1 MLRSST
7 RATDPRPCFLADGE
21 RGAQWPHGDHTGA
34 PALANP
40 GALLHIPAGGC
51 GCSSGVE
58 HHVANVRVV
67 GSNPIARSNLSVVAG
82 APAARTCATGRADAA
97 QRWAPRRSQ
106 HCHPSWTGDIGDPGH
121 WRRLAHRVAVQR
133 RPCGGPSTRFC
144 RKPAAQPAR
153 RRSEAPRRARGVV
166 AQGGAMPDRPRLGAA
181 GTLEAPRAA
190 QGCRGTGSAQ
200 ACCSEA
206 QSAQGAYF
214 S

>member
-106 HCHPSWTGDIGDPGH
+106 HCHPSWTGDIGDPLRSGTSVIRDIGDA
-121 WRRLAHRVAVQR
+121 WALPSSGALAAVQAHAFAASRPPSLPAGGLR
-133 RPCGGPSTRFC
+133 RRGGRGVLSHKGGHAGPAAPRGRRHFGGAARRAGVPRDRVGPS
-144 RKPAAQPAR
+144 
-153 RRSEAPRRARGVV
+153 
-166 AQGGAMPDRPRLGAA
+166 L
-181 GTLEAPRAA
+181 L
-190 QGCRGTGSAQ
+190 
-200 ACCSEA
+200 
-206 QSAQGAYF
+206 
-214 S
+214 